1 MASCIMEKVA
11 NRRVSIIME
20 SRADY
25 H

>member
-1 MASCIMEKVA
+1 MEKVV

-20 SRADY
+20 SRADC